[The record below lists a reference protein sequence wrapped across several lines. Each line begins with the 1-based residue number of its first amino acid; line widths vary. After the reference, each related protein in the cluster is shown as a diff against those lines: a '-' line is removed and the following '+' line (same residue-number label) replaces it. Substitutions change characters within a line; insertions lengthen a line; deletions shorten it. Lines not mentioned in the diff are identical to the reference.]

1 MRTVSHI
8 LIPAMWLAWLAYW
21 ALAARGTKQTQRS
34 EGLRSRLS
42 YHLPLIAGAVFMA
55 VPHVLG
61 PQLEGLFVA
70 RTPAWQALAVVLVAL
85 GLGFSAA
92 ARVWLGRNWSGT
104 VTVKHGHELIRSG
117 PYALVRH
124 PIYTGMLLA
133 LIGSALMVGKWR
145 ALIGLALMLLSF
157 LRKLRIEERF
167 MAQEFG
173 EDYARYRE
181 QVAMLVPFLV

>member
-1 MRTVSHI
+1 METIAHI
-8 LIPAMWLAWLAYW
+8 LIPAMWLAWLVYW
-21 ALAARGTKQTQRS
+21 ALAARGTKQTQRR

-42 YHLPLIAGAVFMA
+42 YHLVLIVGAVFMA

-70 RTPAWQALAVVLVAL
+70 RAPAWQSLAVVLVAL
-85 GLGFSAA
+85 GLAFSVA

-104 VTVKHGHELIRSG
+104 VTVKQGHELIRSG

-133 LIGSALMVGKWR
+133 LIGSALMLANWR
-145 ALIGLALMLLSF
+145 ALIGLALIAASI

-167 MAQEFG
+167 MAQQFG
-173 EDYARYRE
+173 EDYARYRA
-181 QVAMLVPFLV
+181 QVAMLVPFLI